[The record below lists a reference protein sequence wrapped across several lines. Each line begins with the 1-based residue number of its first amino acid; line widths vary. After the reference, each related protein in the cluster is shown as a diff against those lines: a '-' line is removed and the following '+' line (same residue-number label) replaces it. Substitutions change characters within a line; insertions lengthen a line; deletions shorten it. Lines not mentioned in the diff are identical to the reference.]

1 MTSGNNTENE
11 EETDVVQESVV
22 ADNAEGTESPV
33 ANDNQQADTVVAAD
47 EADKAVSGV
56 AETEPAAN
64 TAPAADNSNDE
75 KNDDNKE
82 GKLVLTKTI
91 TGDVAAE
98 QAAGTVSFQIKDENG
113 NYLKKNGSLS
123 SSSASLTLADF
134 SNTGNGTY
142 SLNITTDELGKYTV
156 TEKDSSIDGV
166 DVTVSHS
173 VNGGSMQTGSSAT
186 ALVKE
191 NSTTKVAFAA
201 EYELMDAAG
210 PEVKAAEALGVDEY
224 TAVPIEVP
232 YEKIWDD
239 NDNADGTRP
248 STLKVTLYCLID
260 GTKHLV
266 DELTL
271 SAENEWKGVFEV
283 VDTEDSPVF
292 YKDDTGCHAY
302 PLTVEEEE
310 IPGYTESDR
319 KEPSV
324 KMDVYTGDDYWD
336 WITPNSTKTYP
347 IYTDGAERSFIAAKK
362 GNQLYIWTKEKL
374 SLLEQQMIIDVVESH
389 PQFPKEDVYHATF
402 YFGDGHCDEGEFT
415 INSGNP
421 GSIVFDDHSS
431 WSFWARGTYSRSEP
445 SENAG
450 WIKNEIETTSVSV
463 SKVWEDADDQDGK
476 RPDSITYNL
485 LANGTKV
492 QEKTVTETDN
502 WACTFSDLPTVQS
515 GTEITYT
522 VTENAVTDYETEIN
536 GTAADGFTVTN
547 THEPEVIT
555 ITGKKVWED
564 ADDQDGKRPES
575 ITINLMKNGEKA
587 ESKTVT
593 ESDNWTWSFENVPKY
608 EQGEEIT
615 YTITEDEVT
624 DYETEITGSTADGF
638 TVTNTHEPEVITIT
652 GEKVWEDADDQDGKR
667 PVSITV
673 NLMKNGEKA
682 ASKTVTESD
691 NWAWSFEDVPKYEQG
706 EEIEYT
712 VEETAVTDYETE
724 ITGSAAEGFV
734 ITNTHT
740 PEKVNIGIR
749 KVWDDSDNADGKRPE
764 SLNVTLSTGD
774 SYTLTEEENW
784 ELSIDGLDKYKDG
797 KEIEYTWTEEEVS
810 GYKLTKTETATSGE
824 AVVTTFTNTI
834 QPEEEPEPEP
844 EPEDPDDK
852 DPTDPSKG
860 VKTGDNGYAEEM
872 LIFIVSVTSLMVAV
886 YERLRRRD
894 QE

>member
-1 MTSGNNTENE
+1 M
-11 EETDVVQESVV
+11 
-22 ADNAEGTESPV
+22 
-33 ANDNQQADTVVAAD
+33 
-47 EADKAVSGV
+47 
-56 AETEPAAN
+56 
-64 TAPAADNSNDE
+64 
-75 KNDDNKE
+75 
-82 GKLVLTKTI
+82 
-91 TGDVAAE
+91 
-98 QAAGTVSFQIKDENG
+98 
-113 NYLKKNGSLS
+113 
-123 SSSASLTLADF
+123 
-134 SNTGNGTY
+134 
-142 SLNITTDELGKYTV
+142 
-156 TEKDSSIDGV
+156 
-166 DVTVSHS
+166 
-173 VNGGSMQTGSSAT
+173 
-186 ALVKE
+186 
-191 NSTTKVAFAA
+191 
-201 EYELMDAAG
+201 
-210 PEVKAAEALGVDEY
+210 
-224 TAVPIEVP
+224 
-232 YEKIWDD
+232 
-239 NDNADGTRP
+239 
-248 STLKVTLYCLID
+248 
-260 GTKHLV
+260 

-292 YKDDTGCHAY
+292 YKDDTGYHAY

-536 GTAADGFTVTN
+536 GTA
-547 THEPEVIT
+547 
-555 ITGKKVWED
+555 
-564 ADDQDGKRPES
+564 
-575 ITINLMKNGEKA
+575 
-587 ESKTVT
+587 
-593 ESDNWTWSFENVPKY
+593 
-608 EQGEEIT
+608 
-615 YTITEDEVT
+615 
-624 DYETEITGSTADGF
+624 ADGF